1 MCQAPTV
8 WLNRKGGTMRGSR
21 GCGRPLGAGDSRR
34 DMPASSTQ
42 GPQPT
47 LFFTPKASTGVGGEV
62 SSVPRGTSCKSQEG
76 HRQEESPEGG
86 AVQ

>member
-1 MCQAPTV
+1 M
-8 WLNRKGGTMRGSR
+8 KGNG
-21 GCGRPLGAGDSRR
+21 GCGRGLEE
-34 DMPASSTQ
+34 DMPANSTQ
-42 GPQPT
+42 DPQLT
-47 LFFTPKASTGVGGEV
+47 LFFTHKASTGVGVGVGDGEV